1 MSRMSVSA
9 SIEEKVLR
17 ILRGLCPDIP
27 GVGFLEAAAAGEQ
40 KQEDPTAF
48 QVRVYNLR
56 QTKEASP
63 FFMVSVDIRLNVEQA
78 ESANGSLFRTAHEA
92 VAMWLERV
100 MVQVDGE
107 ELDTDMAYVDGVQR
121 TGDEKD
127 FDTAGLGWFAAWAL
141 TLSGRVKQPEEQEQ
155 EAANG

>member
-1 MSRMSVSA
+1 MSRMSASA
-9 SIEEKVLR
+9 SLEAKVLE
-17 ILRGLCPDIP
+17 ILRGLCPDIQ
-27 GVGFLEAAAAGEQ
+27 GVGFLETAGAGEQ
-40 KQEDPTAF
+40 KHEDPTAF

-56 QTKEASP
+56 QSKEASP
-63 FFMVSVDIRLNVEQA
+63 FFMVSVEIRLNVEQA
-78 ESANGSLFRTAHEA
+78 DSADGALFLAAHEA
-92 VAMWLERV
+92 VALWLERV

-107 ELDTDMAYVDGVQR
+107 ELDTQSVYVDGVQR

-127 FDTAGLGWFAAWAL
+127 FDTTGQMWFAAWAL

>member
-1 MSRMSVSA
+1 MKRLSA
-9 SIEEKVLR
+9 SASLEKKVLE

-27 GVGFLEAAAAGEQ
+27 GVGFLECAGAGEQ

-48 QVRVYNLR
+48 QVRVFNLR
-56 QTKEASP
+56 QGKEASP
-63 FFMVSVDIRLNVEQA
+63 FFTVSVEIRLNVEQA
-78 ESANGSLFRTAHEA
+78 DSADGGLFYAAHEA
-92 VAMWLERV
+92 VATWLERV

-107 ELDTDMAYVDGVQR
+107 ELDTDCVYVDGVQR